1 MLEQDRDTGEPS
13 APARS
18 SGRKRKP
25 SQRLDDSETSASA
38 TSRRRSSSASSRTSR
53 NETSIN
59 RNWSNRTSSIQL
71 NQDRSGTSGSMDLD
85 GVAAEDAL
93 INESIM
99 RLPDDE
105 DELINESLIGGV
117 DDEEIRPD
125 ARTTRDRVG
134 VSRMI
139 PPVTALSLSDLCEIV
154 VGMCMRCQNLDLR
167 L

>member
-1 MLEQDRDTGEPS
+1 MEQDRDTGEPS
-13 APARS
+13 TAARS

-25 SQRLDDSETSASA
+25 SQRLDDSETFARAS
-38 TSRRRSSSASSRTSR
+38 SRRRSSSASSRTSR

-59 RNWSNRTSSIQL
+59 RNQSNRTPSIQL
-71 NQDRSGTSGSMDLD
+71 NQDRSGTRGSMDFV
-85 GVAAEDAL
+85 GVGAEDAL

-105 DELINESLIGGV
+105 DELINESPIGDA
-117 DDEEIRPD
+117 DDEEIRPA

-134 VSRMI
+134 VSRTI
-139 PPVTALSLSDLCEIV
+139 PSVSALSLSNLCEIV
-154 VGMCMRCQNLDLR
+154 VGMCVRCQNPDLR